1 MYGKTESIRRPAVF
15 HGDFWICGLGNLERL
30 MRIIKLKG
38 YHGSPVY
45 VTKGSIVSMTKIDD
59 GKPYTE
65 IHTAD
70 GHVLRVLETPEV
82 ILEDLGYAKNV

>member
-1 MYGKTESIRRPAVF
+1 
-15 HGDFWICGLGNLERL
+15 

-45 VTKGSIVSMTKIDD
+45 VTEGSIVSMTKIDD

-82 ILEDLGYAKNV
+82 ILEDLGSQKGAIDGL

>member
-1 MYGKTESIRRPAVF
+1 
-15 HGDFWICGLGNLERL
+15 

-65 IHTAD
+65 IHTSD
-70 GHVLRVLETPEV
+70 GHVLRVLETPET

>member
-1 MYGKTESIRRPAVF
+1 
-15 HGDFWICGLGNLERL
+15 

-38 YHGSPVY
+38 YHGSPVF
-45 VTKGSIVSMTKIDD
+45 VKEGSIVSMSRIDD

-82 ILEDLGYAKNV
+82 ILEDLGYAKN